1 MDGKRVNVIL
11 QFARQRHIDHAVAF
25 DPALPVE
32 GFRHDIKTEMRF
44 SARVVASVAFMQ
56 VRFIFDMQTLRRKSR
71 RQFRRNNVLHAHNS
85 HLTITAR

>member
-1 MDGKRVNVIL
+1 MDGECVDVIL
-11 QFARQRHIDHAVAF
+11 QFARQRHINHAVAF
-25 DPALPVE
+25 DPGLSVE

-44 SARVVASVAFMQ
+44 PAGTVASVAFVQ
-56 VRFIFDMQTLRRKSR
+56 VRFIFDMQTLRREGS